1 MNILN
6 NMRIS
11 LRISLLA
18 GILVLMMILSAVLG
32 LKLTENSNN
41 GLQTVYLDRVVPL
54 KQLKIISDEYAVNI
68 VDTSHKVRSTVL
80 SWNQG
85 AENLDTAQKNIKEKL
100 DAYLATELV
109 PGETRLVTELKP
121 KLAKADSSIA
131 KLRSI
136 LQSKDEARLVT
147 YIQKELY
154 PVIDP
159 VTEVI
164 AKLIDVQLVVAE
176 EVYGQAESGYAAG
189 QKTMIAIII
198 AAISVS
204 IAITILIA
212 RSIMAQLGGEPRT
225 IQRIASRI
233 ASGDLDAAKEIER
246 TKAKGVSLA
255 MLEINDSLISIS
267 NELEGTVSKIRL
279 GELRFR
285 ADSESLSGFF
295 SGIMRNA
302 NTLAD
307 SLVDYL
313 DSIADPITCIDKRT
327 NVLFNNKSAESSKFT
342 PAFESR
348 QQCIKQL
355 ENNPRDTQYKV
366 ILNSDTL
373 DLPDGA
379 NADTTI
385 SYTGIP
391 IKNENNLLTGVFEI
405 LVDQTEVIGM
415 QQKVAGLAEQ
425 ASAISENLS
434 NSAES
439 LNRQVDEASRGAAIQ
454 SERTAETATAM
465 EEMNATVV
473 EVAKNAVEAAENT
486 GLTREK
492 ASDGA
497 EVVGEVVQ
505 AIRAIQKQAEA
516 LRTDTMEMGRQ
527 AEGISSIIEV
537 ISDIADQTNLLALNA
552 AIEAARAGEAGRGF
566 AVVADEVR
574 KLAEKT
580 MTATTEVNVAITAIQ
595 NSSRKNI
602 TSSEAAAKAVETSTE
617 LADKAGAVL
626 GEIVS
631 YSDDSSERVH
641 SIATASE
648 EQSATAE
655 QITRSSEDVDR
666 ISQETSIAMQEAAGS
681 VEEIAE
687 MTRKLDR
694 LIQAMVS

>member
-1 MNILN
+1 MNIIN

-11 LRISLLA
+11 LRIGLLA
-18 GILVLMMILSAVLG
+18 GILVLMMVLSAVLG
-32 LKLTENSNN
+32 LKLTDNSNS

-68 VDTSHKVRSTVL
+68 VDTSHKVRSTAL

-85 AENLDTAQKNIKEKL
+85 VDNLDTAQKNIKEEL

-109 PGETRLVTELKP
+109 PDETKLVTELKP

-136 LQSKDEARLVT
+136 LQSKDEARLLT
-147 YIQKELY
+147 YVQKELY

-176 EVYGQAESGYAAG
+176 EVYNQAESDYAAG

-198 AAISVS
+198 AAIFVS
-204 IAITILIA
+204 ITITILIA
-212 RSIMAQLGGEPRT
+212 RSIMTQLGGEPRT

-255 MLEINDSLISIS
+255 MLEINDSLTSIS

-279 GELRFR
+279 GDLRFR
-285 ADSESLSGFF
+285 ADAESLSDFF
-295 SGIMRNA
+295 AGIMRNA

-313 DSIADPITCIDKRT
+313 DSIANPIICIDKNQ
-327 NVLFNNKSAESSKFT
+327 NVLFNNKSAESSNLS
-342 PAFESR
+342 PASESR

-355 ENNPRDTQYKV
+355 ENNPQDTHYKV

-373 DLPDGA
+373 DLTAGA
-379 NADTTI
+379 NADTTV

-391 IKNENNLLTGVFEI
+391 IKNENNSLTGVFEI

-439 LNRQVDEASRGAAIQ
+439 LNRQVDEASRGAALQ

-465 EEMNATVV
+465 EEMNATVI
-473 EVAKNAVEAAENT
+473 EVAKNAGEAADNT

-497 EVVGEVVQ
+497 DVVGEVVQ
-505 AIRAIQKQAEA
+505 AIKAIQKQAEA
-516 LRTDTMEMGRQ
+516 LRTDTMEMGQQ

-580 MTATTEVNVAITAIQ
+580 MNATTEVNEAITAIQ

-602 TSSEAAAKAVETSTE
+602 MSSEAAVEAVETSTE
-617 LADKAGAVL
+617 LADKAGTVL

-655 QITRSSEDVDR
+655 QITRSSEEVDR
-666 ISQETSIAMQEAAGS
+666 ISQETSIAMREAAKS

-687 MTRKLDR
+687 MTRELDR

>member
-18 GILVLMMILSAVLG
+18 GILVLLMILSAVLG
-32 LKLTENSNN
+32 LKLTESSNN